1 MRDNFSMNKKI
12 DNSIINGPILGSMLM
27 YFLTLLLGSFFQQL
41 YNISDTLI
49 VGNVLGPEGLAS
61 VGGSSA
67 IIVNIFVGIFM
78 GLSSG
83 ATVIIAQFY
92 GAKRH
97 EEVSKAVHTA
107 IALAIVG
114 GLIITY
120 LGYTFSRRI
129 IILMDT
135 APDIIDSSV
144 TYLRIF
150 FMGMVFNFVYNIGAG
165 ILRAVGDSKRPLYV
179 LIVSCFINIF
189 LDILFVVHFKMGVA
203 GAAIATII
211 CQFISACIIIFL
223 LTKATDSYKL
233 ILSKIRFD
241 VLILLKIISIGFPAA
256 IQSTMYTFSN
266 LLIQTSINGFG
277 LNYIAAWA
285 AYGKLD
291 SIFWMGVNSLGIAVT
306 TFSGQNYGAGKLDR
320 VKESTKCAFGI
331 ALSITIPITI
341 IFYVWAAQLL
351 SFFTPDSPETIA
363 IGVQMMHFL
372 APFYFTFLGVEIFS
386 GTLRGMGTAIIPMI
400 ITLCG
405 ICALRIVWIKGVF
418 PFYPQ
423 IETIEASYP
432 ITWITT
438 TILFLFYYTYYMKFK
453 ATKVI
458 K

>member
-1 MRDNFSMNKKI
+1 MNKKI
-12 DNSIINGPILGSMLM
+12 DNTIINGPILKSMLM

-92 GAKRH
+92 GARRH

-129 IILMDT
+129 VILMDT

-179 LIVSCFINIF
+179 LMASCFINIF
-189 LDILFVVHFKMGVA
+189 LDILFVVYFKMGVA

-211 CQFISACIIIFL
+211 CQLISACIVLYL

-233 ILSKIRFD
+233 ALSKIRFD
-241 VLILLKIISIGFPAA
+241 MRLLLRIISIGLPAA

-266 LLIQTSINGFG
+266 LLIQTSINSFG

-291 SIFWMGVNSLGIAVT
+291 SIFWMAVNSLGIAVT

-320 VKESTKCAFGI
+320 VKQSTKCAFGI
-331 ALSITIPITI
+331 SLSLTIPISV
-341 IFYVWAAQLL
+341 IFYIWAYELL
-351 SFFTPDSPETIA
+351 ALFTPDSPETIM
-363 IGVQMMHFL
+363 IGVQMMHYL

-405 ICALRIVWIKGVF
+405 ICVLRIIWIKGVF
-418 PFYPQ
+418 PFFPQ

-438 TILFLFYYTYYMKFK
+438 TVLFLFYYLYYMKFK
-453 ATKVI
+453 ANKIV

>member
-223 LTKATDSYKL
+223 LTKANDSYKL

-256 IQSTMYTFSN
+256 VQSTMYTFSN

-341 IFYVWAAQLL
+341 IF
-351 SFFTPDSPETIA
+351 
-363 IGVQMMHFL
+363 
-372 APFYFTFLGVEIFS
+372 
-386 GTLRGMGTAIIPMI
+386 
-400 ITLCG
+400 
-405 ICALRIVWIKGVF
+405 
-418 PFYPQ
+418 
-423 IETIEASYP
+423 
-432 ITWITT
+432 
-438 TILFLFYYTYYMKFK
+438 
-453 ATKVI
+453 
-458 K
+458 

>member
-1 MRDNFSMNKKI
+1 MNKKI
-12 DNSIINGPILGSMLM
+12 DNSIINGPILKSMLI
-27 YFLTLLLGSFFQQL
+27 YFFTLLLGSFFQQL

-92 GAKRH
+92 GARRH

-107 IALAIVG
+107 IALAIAG
-114 GLIITY
+114 GLIIAY

-129 IILMDT
+129 VILMDT

-144 TYLRIF
+144 TYLKIF

-179 LIVSCFINIF
+179 LMASCFINIF
-189 LDILFVVHFKMGVA
+189 LDILFVVNLKMGVA

-211 CQFISACIIIFL
+211 CQFISACIVVFL
-223 LTKATDSYKL
+223 LTKSTDSYKL
-233 ILSKIRFD
+233 TLSKIRFN
-241 VLILLKIISIGFPAA
+241 LRILAKIISIGLPAA

-277 LNYIAAWA
+277 LNHIAAWA

-291 SIFWMGVNSLGIAVT
+291 SIFWMAVSSLGIAVT
-306 TFSGQNYGAGKLDR
+306 TFSGQNYGAGRLDR

-331 ALSITIPITI
+331 ALSITIPITV
-341 IFYVWAAQLL
+341 IFWVFAENLL
-351 SFFTPDSPETIA
+351 GFFTPDSPETIA
-363 IGVQMMHFL
+363 IGVQMMRFL
-372 APFYFTFLGVEIFS
+372 APFYVTFLGVEIFS
-386 GTLRGMGTAIIPMI
+386 GTLRGMGTAIIPMV

-405 ICALRIVWIKGVF
+405 ICVLRIVWIKGVF
-418 PFYPQ
+418 PFAPK

-438 TILFLFYYTYYMKFK
+438 TVLFLFYYTYYIKFK
-453 ATKVI
+453 VKKMSDSASA
-458 K
+458 

>member
-1 MRDNFSMNKKI
+1 MNKKI
-12 DNSIINGPILGSMLM
+12 DNSIISGPILKSMLL

-83 ATVIIAQFY
+83 ATVVIAQFY
-92 GAKRH
+92 GAKCH

-114 GLIITY
+114 GLIIAF
-120 LGYTFSRRI
+120 LGYTFSKDI
-129 IILMDT
+129 VVLMDT

-144 TYLRIF
+144 SYLRIF

-179 LIVSCFINIF
+179 LMISCVINII
-189 LDILFVVHFKMGVA
+189 LDIIFVVYFKTGVA
-203 GAAIATII
+203 GAATATII
-211 CQFISACIIIFL
+211 CQFISACIVLYL

-233 ILSKIRFD
+233 TLNKIRFD
-241 VLILLKIISIGFPAA
+241 MMILLKMISIGFPAA

-277 LNYIAAWA
+277 LNYTAAWA

-291 SIFWMGVNSLGIAVT
+291 SIFWMTVSSLGIAVT
-306 TFSGQNYGAGKLDR
+306 TFSGQNYGAGQLDR
-320 VKESTKCAFGI
+320 VKQSTKCAFGI
-331 ALSITIPITI
+331 SLSITVPLSI
-341 IFYVWAAQLL
+341 IFYIFANELL
-351 SFFTPDSPETIA
+351 TLFTPGSPETIA

-372 APFYFTFLGVEIFS
+372 APFYITYLGVEIFS
-386 GTLRGMGTAIIPMI
+386 GTLRGMGTAILPMI

-405 ICALRIVWIKGVF
+405 ICVLRIIWIKGVF

-438 TILFLFYYTYYMKFK
+438 TFLFLIYYLYYMKYK
-453 ATKVI
+453 ADKLI
-458 K
+458 KK